1 MNVDKF
7 IDGLYTALACKT
19 LYVKGGFGLTLTAK
33 GKERAINSYE
43 YNKKRSTKINSM
55 PADSFGFDCCGLIKG
70 VIGGFEGNSKKV
82 YGGAVYNK
90 DFTLGK
96 DKIPD
101 KDETVLFNLCS
112 QITKCK
118 KTDMPNIPVG
128 AMLWMTGHCGVY
140 VGDGWV
146 IESTPSGSDG
156 VQKTRYVNRN
166 WMKWGLIPFVEYHEQ
181 EHISY
186 NVPPVARPTL
196 KNGSRGMQVFYLQED
211 LNYLGAGLDLDG
223 VFGPLT
229 RQALINFQR
238 GNKLVPDGIYGFK
251 SHSKLR
257 EVLT

>member
-1 MNVDKF
+1 MTVDAF

-33 GKERAINSYE
+33 GKDRAITSYE

-70 VIGGFEGNSKKV
+70 VIGGFDGNAKKV

-90 DFTLGK
+90 DFTLGE

-101 KDETVLFNLCS
+101 KDETVLFNLCT

-166 WMKWGLIPFVEYHEQ
+166 WMKWGLIPLVEYNEVSPVS
-181 EHISY
+181 I
-186 NVPPVARPTL
+186 PPVAKPTL
-196 KNGSRGMQVFYLQED
+196 KQGSKGMQVFYLQED
-211 LNYLGAGLDLDG
+211 LNYFGEKLELDG
-223 VFGPLT
+223 MFGPLT
-229 RQALINFQR
+229 KEAVKRFQKKH
-238 GNKLVPDGIYGFK
+238 GLVVDGIYGFK
-251 SHSKLR
+251 SYSKLR
-257 EVLT
+257 EVLK